1 MPDTVSST
9 RYVEFDAPYLT
20 RAMRLAGL
28 TSTRISVVNA
38 HGSDA
43 AQLADAQGT
52 YKLAGRPAGTWTPSV
67 ALTEFEQAYT
77 ANPHIN
83 AVLMP
88 NDENGA
94 PVITYLKSKGVK
106 ADTLPITGQDA
117 TLTGLGN
124 VLTGYQCGTVYKPIY
139 EEAQAAVALA
149 VYLRAGMTPPPTLV
163 NGQTK
168 DTTSN
173 KDVASILLTPEWVT
187 TANMDSTVIADG
199 FVRAS
204 QLCNAPYASA
214 ADCKAAGI
222 STTASGLG
230 RPDMVQVRER

>member
-28 TSTRISVVNA
+28 TSTQISVVNA

-124 VLTGYQCGTVYKPIY
+124 VLTGYQCGTRV
-139 EEAQAAVALA
+139 QAH
-149 VYLRAGMTPPPTLV
+149 LRRGSGRGGAGRLPASRDDTAAHI
-163 NGQTK
+163 GQRP
-168 DTTSN
+168 DQGHN
-173 KDVASILLTPEWVT
+173 EQQRRCLD
-187 TANMDSTVIADG
+187 IADPG
-199 FVRAS
+199 VGHHG
-204 QLCNAPYASA
+204 QH
-214 ADCKAAGI
+214 
-222 STTASGLG
+222 GLNG
-230 RPDMVQVRER
+230 YG